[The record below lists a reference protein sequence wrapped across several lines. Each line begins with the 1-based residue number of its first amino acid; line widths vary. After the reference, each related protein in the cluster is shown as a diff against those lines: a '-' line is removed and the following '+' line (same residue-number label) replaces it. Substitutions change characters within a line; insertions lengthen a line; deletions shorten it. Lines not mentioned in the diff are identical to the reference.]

1 MISTL
6 DWSVVD
12 RMFFGYNI
20 GTCCFPAKYM
30 SLQSKKQK
38 TGRLEINLMCPSGE
52 ICLPSGCRPVN

>member
-1 MISTL
+1 MISAL

-12 RMFFGYNI
+12 RVFFGYNI

-38 TGRLEINLMCPSGE
+38 TLMVVYA
-52 ICLPSGCRPVN
+52 IKT

>member
-6 DWSVVD
+6 DSNVVD
-12 RMFFGYNI
+12 RVFFGYNI

-38 TGRLEINLMCPSGE
+38 WENSNSI
-52 ICLPSGCRPVN
+52 